1 MSTFFKVT
9 NVKFEPYTEAFFFFL
24 MSDFKLTLEASLLS
38 SWRKERE
45 P

>member
-1 MSTFFKVT
+1 MLTLNPT
-9 NVKFEPYTEAFFFFL
+9 LRPIFFFL
-24 MSDFKLTLEASLLS
+24 MNDFKLTLEASLLS